1 MFNLI
6 TIIKNAWIFV
16 SKTMWGIRLN
26 KLDPRKGFLVK
37 QLRILSLAVQGFN
50 EDKCLT
56 KASALTYYTLFS
68 IVPVLALVFAIAK
81 GFGFDA
87 NLKAQLSAKY
97 SEYGSVLSN
106 AFIYADSLL
115 ATTKGGIIAGFG
127 VVLLLW
133 SVLKLLMNIEASF
146 NEIWEIKR
154 GRTWVRKITDY
165 LTIMLVSPLFLIIA
179 GGLTVAIQT
188 KLGSIIYLGIITK
201 LLIQLLAFINLAL
214 VFCMLYMVLPNT
226 KVTFK
231 AAASAGI
238 ISTVLFNI
246 LNWAYV
252 KFQIGAS
259 NFNAIYGGFA
269 ALPLFLIWVQYSWY
283 VVLFGAEIAFA
294 NQNVDH
300 YELDHEIMNLSDR
313 YKKAIGL
320 MIANM
325 VAKRFYEGEPLLTV
339 SQIATKLD
347 LPMRLA
353 RNIVNDFVETKVF
366 VEVRTEIEKEYTYQ
380 PAVTE
385 SKFTVKYI
393 FDALDLKGVNNLLI
407 EDKFAL
413 NKINELLNRL
423 DLENDKHLGK
433 ILVKDVV

>member
-1 MFNLI
+1 MWFCQ
-6 TIIKNAWIFV
+6 IKVN
-16 SKTMWGIRLN
+16 
-26 KLDPRKGFLVK
+26 
-37 QLRILSLAVQGFN
+37 
-50 EDKCLT
+50 
-56 KASALTYYTLFS
+56 
-68 IVPVLALVFAIAK
+68 
-81 GFGFDA
+81 
-87 NLKAQLSAKY
+87 
-97 SEYGSVLSN
+97 
-106 AFIYADSLL
+106 
-115 ATTKGGIIAGFG
+115 
-127 VVLLLW
+127 
-133 SVLKLLMNIEASF
+133 
-146 NEIWEIKR
+146 
-154 GRTWVRKITDY
+154 
-165 LTIMLVSPLFLIIA
+165 
-179 GGLTVAIQT
+179 
-188 KLGSIIYLGIITK
+188 
-201 LLIQLLAFINLAL
+201 
-214 VFCMLYMVLPNT
+214 
-226 KVTFK
+226 FK

-325 VAKRFYEGEPLLTV
+325 VAKRFYDGAPLLTV
-339 SQIATKLD
+339 SQIATELD

-353 RNIVNDFVETKVF
+353 RTIVNEFVETKVF

-407 EDKFAL
+407 EDKFAI
-413 NKINELLNRL
+413 NKINDLLSRL
-423 DLENDKHLGK
+423 DLENEKHLGK